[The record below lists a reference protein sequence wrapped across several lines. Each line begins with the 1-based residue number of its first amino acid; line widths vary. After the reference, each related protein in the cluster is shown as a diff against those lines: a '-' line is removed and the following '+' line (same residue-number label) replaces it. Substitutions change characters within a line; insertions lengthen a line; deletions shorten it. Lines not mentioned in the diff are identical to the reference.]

1 MKNFIIIAI
10 VFVTLTF
17 QIKAQ
22 EAAAPQ
28 ISFEE
33 TVFNFDT
40 IMQNDNGEHV
50 FHWSQQ
56 TSDTLIETLPKVLI
70 LADKLP

>member
-1 MKNFIIIAI
+1 MRKTIIIATI
-10 VFVTLTF
+10 ILAATF

-50 FHWSQQ
+50 FH
-56 TSDTLIETLPKVLI
+56 
-70 LADKLP
+70 

>member
-50 FHWSQQ
+50 FH
-56 TSDTLIETLPKVLI
+56 
-70 LADKLP
+70 